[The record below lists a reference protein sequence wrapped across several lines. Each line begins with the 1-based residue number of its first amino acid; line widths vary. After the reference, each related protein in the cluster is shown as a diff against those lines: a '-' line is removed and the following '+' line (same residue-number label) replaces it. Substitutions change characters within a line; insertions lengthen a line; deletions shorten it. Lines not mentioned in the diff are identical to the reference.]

1 MQYIATGNIYL
12 SGRALAVQLSM
23 QFEVWA
29 FQGSMPSVNF
39 NIQYLCSF
47 HLMGDIKSQATQLLV
62 LLVQASIQYDLQG
75 SAIALLE

>member
-29 FQGSMPSVNF
+29 FQGSMPFVNF

-47 HLMGDIKSQATQLLV
+47 HLMDDIKSQATQLLV